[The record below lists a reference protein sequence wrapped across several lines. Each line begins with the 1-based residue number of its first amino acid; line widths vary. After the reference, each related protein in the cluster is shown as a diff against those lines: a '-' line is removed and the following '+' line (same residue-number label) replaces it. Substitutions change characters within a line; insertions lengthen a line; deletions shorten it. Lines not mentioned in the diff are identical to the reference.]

1 MKIPSHLQTRQ
12 IDFSEAVEALAYY
25 LDVPDAIRDSSGIE
39 DTLERLSIDVCS
51 FLPHD
56 ACEFENA
63 TIPARASADELRI
76 LANCRETLAGA
87 GRSGSVD
94 SLDDIISKL
103 TSPIAF
109 WVPQLILQ
117 DELDKYLSQLSAADD
132 TEACNNALAEI
143 ASITA
148 NGHVS
153 AAALLA
159 SEDIEWVAN
168 KSARFNCFDSSLDLI
183 IENYA
188 VNGTLQ
194 EYCEA
199 NREPSDF
206 SLLDDIM
213 AGGLYDD

>member
-12 IDFSEAVEALAYY
+12 IDFCEAVEALACY
-25 LDVPDAIRDSSGIE
+25 LEAPDDGRNSSGVE
-39 DTLERLSIDVCS
+39 DTLERLSIDVCN

-63 TIPARASADELRI
+63 TIPARASAGELKVI
-76 LANCRETLAGA
+76 SKCREVLAEA
-87 GRSGSVD
+87 GRSGAVD

-103 TSPIAF
+103 TSPIAS

-117 DELDKYLSQLSAADD
+117 DELDTYLSQLSAADD
-132 TEACNNALAEI
+132 TEACNNALVEI
-143 ASITA
+143 AYITA
-148 NGHVS
+148 SGHVS

-168 KSARFNCFDSSLDLI
+168 KSARFNCFDSSLELI
-183 IENYA
+183 IENYHE
-188 VNGTLQ
+188 NGTLQ

-206 SLLDDIM
+206 SLLDDTIG
-213 AGGLYDD
+213 GGLYDD